1 VDRREWLRLNG
12 KRQDEDREKLREA
25 YRRLILGE
33 SSEPEQ
39 ESDETHNN
47 SCEGSKEK
55 LTG

>member
-1 VDRREWLRLNG
+1 MDRREWLRLNG